1 MSTAYTT
8 GRLLVATPQI
18 DEGIFWRSVVLMLHH
33 DEDGAQ
39 GVVLN
44 KPVDAEIDAILPGWG
59 GHATDPD
66 TVFQGGPVGLDT
78 ALGLVSVPGTGDIP
92 GIRRLFRS
100 TGVVDLDS
108 SPSDTLSV
116 VSALRVFVGYAGW
129 SPRQLEGEIATGSW
143 WVVDAESGDPF
154 AEAPELLWRAVL
166 ARQPGSLSWMARFP
180 DDPTLN

>member
-1 MSTAYTT
+1 M
-8 GRLLVATPQI
+8 
-18 DEGIFWRSVVLMLHH
+18 
-33 DEDGAQ
+33 
-39 GVVLN
+39 
-44 KPVDAEIDAILPGWG
+44 
-59 GHATDPD
+59 
-66 TVFQGGPVGLDT
+66 
-78 ALGLVSVPGTGDIP
+78 
-92 GIRRLFRS
+92 
-100 TGVVDLDS
+100 VDLDS